1 LRNLEFLNSLILQF
15 IGGFMKEVLAKILDE
30 GIVPVIR
37 VASAPEAFE
46 VSRAIKDGG
55 VSVIEVAMTTP
66 GAMDAI
72 KEASQK
78 FGKEVLLGAGT
89 VLDPETARAALLN
102 GAKFLVSPSLNLDV
116 IKMANR
122 YSAVVIPGALTPT
135 EILTAWEAG
144 ADLVKVF
151 PIAQVGGPAYLK
163 AIQAPLPHIPLV
175 PTGGVNLQNAGEF
188 IKSGAAAIAVGG
200 ELVDK
205 KAAAEKRYSVISEN
219 AQKFLAEIKKARGKI

>member
-1 LRNLEFLNSLILQF
+1 
-15 IGGFMKEVLAKILDE
+15 MKEVLAKILDE
-30 GIVPVIR
+30 GIIPVIR
-37 VASAPEAFE
+37 VASAQEAFE
-46 VSRAIKDGG
+46 VSKAIKEGG
-55 VSVIEVAMTTP
+55 ISVIEVAMTTP

-102 GAKFLVSPSLNLDV
+102 GAKFLVSPSLNLEV

-151 PIAQVGGPAYLK
+151 TIAQVGGPAYLK

-188 IKSGAAAIAVGG
+188 IKAGAAAIAVGG

-219 AQKFLAEIKKARGKI
+219 AQKFLAEVKKARGKS

>member
-1 LRNLEFLNSLILQF
+1 
-15 IGGFMKEVLAKILDE
+15 MKEVLAKILDE

-37 VASAPEAFE
+37 VASAAEAFE
-46 VSRAIKDGG
+46 VSRAIKEGG
-55 VSVIEVAMTTP
+55 ISVIEVAMTTP

-102 GAKFLVSPSLNLDV
+102 GAKFLVSPSLNLEV

-135 EILTAWEAG
+135 EILAAWEAG

-188 IKSGAAAIAVGG
+188 IKAGAAAIAVGG

-219 AQKFLAEIKKARGKI
+219 AQKFLAEVKKARGKI

>member
-1 LRNLEFLNSLILQF
+1 
-15 IGGFMKEVLAKILDE
+15 MKEVLAKILEE

-37 VASAPEAFE
+37 VASAGEAFE
-46 VSRAIKDGG
+46 VSRAIKEGG

-78 FGKEVLLGAGT
+78 FGREVLLGAGT

-102 GAKFLVSPSLNLDV
+102 GAKFLVSPSLNLHV
-116 IKMANR
+116 IKMSNR
-122 YSAVVIPGALTPT
+122 YGAVVIPGALTPT

-188 IKSGAAAIAVGG
+188 IKAGAAAIAVGG

-205 KAAAEKRYSVISEN
+205 RAAAEKRYSVITEN
-219 AQKFLAEIKKARGKI
+219 AQKFLTEVKKARGKI

>member
-1 LRNLEFLNSLILQF
+1 
-15 IGGFMKEVLAKILDE
+15 MKEVLAKILDE

>member
-1 LRNLEFLNSLILQF
+1 
-15 IGGFMKEVLAKILDE
+15 MKEVLAKILDE
-30 GIVPVIR
+30 GIIPVIR
-37 VASAPEAFE
+37 VASAQEAFE
-46 VSRAIKDGG
+46 VSKAIKEGG
-55 VSVIEVAMTTP
+55 ISVIEVAMTTP

-188 IKSGAAAIAVGG
+188 IKAGAAAIAVGG

-205 KAAAEKRYSVISEN
+205 KAVAEKRYSVISEN
-219 AQKFLAEIKKARGKI
+219 AQKFLAEVKKARGKS

>member
-1 LRNLEFLNSLILQF
+1 
-15 IGGFMKEVLAKILDE
+15 MKEVLAKILDE

-37 VASAPEAFE
+37 VASAAEAFE
-46 VSRAIKDGG
+46 VSRAIKEGG
-55 VSVIEVAMTTP
+55 ISVIEVAMTTP

-102 GAKFLVSPSLNLDV
+102 GAKFLVSPSLNLEV
-116 IKMANR
+116 IKMSNR
-122 YSAVVIPGALTPT
+122 YGAVVIPGALTPT

-188 IKSGAAAIAVGG
+188 IKAGAAAIAVGG

-219 AQKFLAEIKKARGKI
+219 AQKFLAEVKKARGKS

>member
-1 LRNLEFLNSLILQF
+1 
-15 IGGFMKEVLAKILDE
+15 MKEVLAKILDE

-37 VASAPEAFE
+37 VASAVEAFE
-46 VSRAIKDGG
+46 VSRAIKEGG
-55 VSVIEVAMTTP
+55 ISVIEVAMTTP

-116 IKMANR
+116 IKMSNR
-122 YSAVVIPGALTPT
+122 YGAVVIPGALTPT

-163 AIQAPLPHIPLV
+163 AIQAPLPHSPLV

-188 IKSGAAAIAVGG
+188 IKAGAAAIAVGG

-219 AQKFLAEIKKARGKI
+219 AQKFLAEVKKARGKS

>member
-1 LRNLEFLNSLILQF
+1 LEV
-15 IGGFMKEVLAKILDE
+15 FMKEVLARILDE

-188 IKSGAAAIAVGG
+188 IKAGAAAIAVGG